1 MQLNML
7 GCGDAYDSENT
18 NASMLVTQDNFTLL
32 IDCGPTV
39 PQAFFAEVLA
49 GSTDK
54 NIDETGANKPC
65 MNEDTIDAIYLTHAH
80 PDHCLGLTT
89 LVNWMNAK
97 GRTKPLAIIG
107 QETQWPVFKSLL
119 QFASWP
125 QTSLNFE
132 CEWVDSLT
140 ITDIGPW
147 SAQTSPTLHAVSNLS
162 LYLTNDRHAFFYSGD
177 GRLTSEGEA
186 LAVQAD
192 IAFLECEYLL
202 SHESHG
208 AWQDICQLPF
218 STETHCFLYHIDPQC
233 RAELKRQCES
243 KPNTSVAHDGLRLSL
258 ASASM
263 STKTLHNPEAQT
275 NVA

>member
-1 MQLNML
+1 MLLNML

-39 PQAFFAEVLA
+39 PQAFFAEVIA
-49 GSTDK
+49 GCTDK
-54 NIDETGANKPC
+54 HVDEAGAHKPC

-89 LVNWMNAK
+89 LINWMNAK

-107 QETQWPVFKSLL
+107 QATQWSVFESLL
-119 QFASWP
+119 LFASWP
-125 QTSLNFE
+125 QASLSFE
-132 CEWVDSLT
+132 CKWMDSLT

-162 LYLTNDRHAFFYSGD
+162 LYLSNDRHAFFYSGD

-186 LAVQAD
+186 LAIQAD
-192 IAFLECEYLL
+192 IVFLECEYLL

-208 AWQDICQLPF
+208 AWQDICRLPLL
-218 STETHCFLYHIDPQC
+218 TKTHCFLYHIDPQC
-233 RAELKRQCES
+233 RAKLKLQCQS
-243 KPNTSVAHDGLRLSL
+243 KPNISVANDGLRLSL
-258 ASASM
+258 ASH
-263 STKTLHNPEAQT
+263 LHGKY
-275 NVA
+275 